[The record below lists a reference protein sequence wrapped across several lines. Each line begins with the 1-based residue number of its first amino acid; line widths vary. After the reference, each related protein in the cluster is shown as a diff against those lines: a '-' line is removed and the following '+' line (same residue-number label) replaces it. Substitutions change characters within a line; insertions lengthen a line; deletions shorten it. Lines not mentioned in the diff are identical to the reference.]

1 MQLLVKV
8 YSNYNFKIKISTKK
22 YIGPVLP
29 VNDIRGIDSRSYVK
43 NERYLRCKLASLYRV
58 IDLYGWNYGTCYNHV
73 SVRINKKIK
82 KII

>member
-1 MQLLVKV
+1 LTQLHAKV
-8 YSNYNFKIKISTKK
+8 DFVLSSKFNTHHNIS
-22 YIGPVLP
+22 GPVLP